1 MPTSDEARRSEAV
14 VGQREDWTANA
25 DDWAGI
31 QEPLS
36 SALYFEVLSEAG
48 VGKGTSLL
56 DAGCGSGVACRVA
69 SELGATVTGIDV
81 TPRLIEI
88 ARERV
93 PSGTFL
99 VGEIEDLPV
108 GDAAFDVV
116 TAFASIMFASDP
128 HAALE
133 ELARAAKPEGTI
145 ATVVPDPER
154 SDWSAFVLA
163 VMDALDAQPPVRD
176 NVESLSEG
184 TRLESLYRKVGL
196 MPRPAMSIATTW
208 SYPDRETTLRGMM
221 SPGPMAGAAAG
232 LGVDVV
238 KRIGEA
244 VLPQF
249 EEPDGT
255 YRLVSTAT
263 VVLGTKETGG

>member
-1 MPTSDEARRSEAV
+1 M
-14 VGQREDWTANA
+14 
-25 DDWAGI
+25 
-31 QEPLS
+31 
-36 SALYFEVLSEAG
+36 
-48 VGKGTSLL
+48 GKGISVL

-69 SELGATVTGIDV
+69 AELGATVTGVDV

-88 ARERV
+88 ARDRV
-93 PSGTFL
+93 PAGTFL
-99 VGEIEDLPV
+99 VGEIENLPV
-108 GDAAFDVV
+108 DDAAFDVV

-128 HAALE
+128 QAALV
-133 ELARAAKPEGTI
+133 ELARVAKPEGTI

-163 VMDALDAQPPVRD
+163 VMDAMDAQPSVRD

-184 TRLESLYRKVGL
+184 ARLESLYRDVGL
-196 MPRPAMSIATTW
+196 VPRPAWSIATTW
-208 SYPDRETTLRGMM
+208 SYPDRETTLRAMM

-232 LGVDVV
+232 LGIDEV
-238 KRIGEA
+238 KRIGES

-255 YRLVSTAT
+255 YRLVSTTT
-263 VVLGTKETGG
+263 VVLGTKEIGG